1 MTCKVERKIQAG
13 RLRRI
18 EELEAQ
24 NKALMEALALVLQT
38 YVPNMDS
45 VMAKVE
51 QIRAAIKAGEAS

>member
-1 MTCKVERKIQAG
+1 MSSEADRKIA
-13 RLRRI
+13 
-18 EELEAQ
+18 ELEAQ

-51 QIRAAIKAGEAS
+51 QIRAAIKAGEEN